1 MHLTLEA
8 DYAVRIMQVLCKAEK
23 TRTDAGEISR
33 RACVTQSFTLK
44 ILRKLVSAGLVKS
57 FKGTHGGYAATK
69 APQDITLLEVIE
81 AIEGTYR
88 FSKCLQNDSVCTM
101 GTTDGCC
108 YRRVFEKITA
118 SVRTQLAQS
127 TFRGLLGETE

>member
-8 DYAVRIMQVLCKAEK
+8 DYAVRIMQVLCSAKNA
-23 TRTDAGEISR
+23 RTDAGEISR

-57 FKGTHGGYAATK
+57 FKGTHGGYIAAK
-69 APQDITLLEVIE
+69 EPGDMTLLEVIE

-88 FSKCLQNDSVCTM
+88 FSKCLQDDSICNM
-101 GTTDGCC
+101 GTAEGCC
-108 YRRVFEKITA
+108 YRKVFESITD
-118 SVRTQLAQS
+118 SVREQLAGI
-127 TFRGLLGETE
+127 TFSKLSGESE